1 MENKERMWLI
11 SGDSLG
17 LTAKADSEL
26 GLMALGCI
34 ALYLQEALID
44 QANIQKNF
52 YTCKFNTFESWS
64 YKSFGEYIDG
74 SRAVI
79 A

>member
-1 MENKERMWLI
+1 MVNHLKSGRVRFLDPHCTRIKSLWLI

-17 LTAKADSEL
+17 LTAKGESEL

-44 QANIQKNF
+44 QATIQ
-52 YTCKFNTFESWS
+52 
-64 YKSFGEYIDG
+64 
-74 SRAVI
+74 
-79 A
+79 